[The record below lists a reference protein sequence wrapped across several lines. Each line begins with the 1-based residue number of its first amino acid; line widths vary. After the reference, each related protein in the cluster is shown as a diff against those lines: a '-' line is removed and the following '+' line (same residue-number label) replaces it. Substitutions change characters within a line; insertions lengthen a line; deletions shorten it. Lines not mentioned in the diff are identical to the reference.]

1 MHCAD
6 PTNDGLVYACDRPG
20 NRVQVFTTEG
30 EFVEEIYLA
39 TKTLGSGAVW
49 DIAFSRDDDQTFAY
63 VADGVNQQ
71 VHVLRRQPLEYLY
84 SFGSGGRM
92 SGQFFGTHSL
102 ETDSHGNIYTT
113 ETFEGKT
120 RPEIPVCGDG
130 ESLLVMSVFPGRNK

>member
-6 PTNDGLVYACDRPG
+6 PTTDGLVYACDRPG

-39 TKTLGSGAVW
+39 TKTLGSGSVW

-63 VADGVNQQ
+63 VADGMNEK
-71 VHVLRRQPLEYLY
+71 VHVLRRKPLEYLY

-92 SGQFFGTHSL
+92 AGQFYGTHSL
-102 ETDSHGNIYTT
+102 EVDSQGNIYTT
-113 ETFEGKT
+113 ETYEGKRLQKFRYIGMGNLSGDVGVP
-120 RPEIPVCGDG
+120 RPQ
-130 ESLLVMSVFPGRNK
+130 